1 MADEH
6 ESNVAVSF
14 FNIHNIITRGLRVS
28 LESVRRVSQRGIQGE
43 ESREGF
49 FNFIRAH
56 TSVMNA
62 HHLTEDEIV
71 FPYFRDKLPEA
82 PFDSLTYYHH
92 VMELVLDEI
101 NLAVDKSN
109 HKDQLENELKDI
121 ENALA
126 GLNDDWPYHIQ
137 PETDEFINLA
147 DALIPVEEQLRLV
160 SLFAQHDLKNA
171 VPHYLTV
178 PFMLYNL
185 PLEDRMVFSQF
196 MPAEF
201 IQNLVPGVWKEKWE
215 FYETIPPGMKTGSS
229 ADRPASA
236 GQSPVVYLP
245 HLLMADGC

>member
-1 MADEH
+1 MSNQQ

-28 LESVRRVSQRGIQGE
+28 LESVQEVIQRGFQDE
-43 ESREGF
+43 ESQEGF
-49 FNFIRAH
+49 FNFIRAL

-92 VMELVLDEI
+92 LMVLILDEI
-101 NLAVDKSN
+101 NLAVGKCAN
-109 HKDQLENELKDI
+109 KDQLETELMNI

-126 GLNDDWPYHIQ
+126 RLNEEWPYHIQ
-137 PETDEFINLA
+137 PETDEFINKA

-160 SLFAQHDLKNA
+160 RLFAEHGLKNA

-185 PLEDRMVFSQF
+185 PLEDRMIFSQG
-196 MPAEF
+196 MPAEV
-201 IQNLVPGVWKEKWE
+201 IQNLVPVVWKEKWE
-215 FYETIPPGMKTGSS
+215 SMTPF
-229 ADRPASA
+229 
-236 GQSPVVYLP
+236 
-245 HLLMADGC
+245 LLA

>member
-1 MADEH
+1 MSGEH

-14 FNIHNIITRGLRVS
+14 FNIHNVITRGLRVS
-28 LESVRRVSQRGIQGE
+28 LESVRRVLQRGIQGE

-92 VMELVLDEI
+92 VMVLILDEI
-101 NLAVDKSN
+101 NLALDRSN
-109 HKDQLENELKDI
+109 NKDQLEIELRNI
-121 ENALA
+121 EKALA
-126 GLNDDWPYHIQ
+126 RLNEDWPYHIQ
-137 PETDEFINLA
+137 PETDEFINKA

-160 SLFAQHDLKNA
+160 RLFAEHDLKNA
-171 VPHYLTV
+171 MPLHLTV

-185 PLEDRMVFSQF
+185 PLEDRMVFSQG
-196 MPAEF
+196 MPAEVV
-201 IQNLVPGVWKEKWE
+201 QKLVPVDWKPKWE
-215 FYETIPPGMKTGSS
+215 SM
-229 ADRPASA
+229 RP
-236 GQSPVVYLP
+236 YL
-245 HLLMADGC
+245 LT

>member
-1 MADEH
+1 MSNQQ

-28 LESVRRVSQRGIQGE
+28 LESVQEVIQRGFQDE
-43 ESREGF
+43 ESQEGF
-49 FNFIRAH
+49 FNFIRAL

-92 VMELVLDEI
+92 LMVLILDEI
-101 NLAVDKSN
+101 NLAVGKCAN
-109 HKDQLENELKDI
+109 KDQLETELMNI

-126 GLNDDWPYHIQ
+126 RLNEEWPYHIQ
-137 PETDEFINLA
+137 PETDEFINKA

-160 SLFAQHDLKNA
+160 RLFAEHGLKNA
-171 VPHYLTV
+171 VPHYLTI

-185 PLEDRMVFSQF
+185 PLEDRMIFSQE
-196 MPAEF
+196 MPAEV
-201 IQNLVPGVWKEKWE
+201 IQNLVPVVWKEKWE
-215 FYETIPPGMKTGSS
+215 SMTPF
-229 ADRPASA
+229 
-236 GQSPVVYLP
+236 
-245 HLLMADGC
+245 LLA

>member
-1 MADEH
+1 MSNQQ

-28 LESVRRVSQRGIQGE
+28 LESVQEVIQRGFQDE
-43 ESREGF
+43 ESQEGF
-49 FNFIRAH
+49 FNFIRAL

-92 VMELVLDEI
+92 LMVLILDEI
-101 NLAVDKSN
+101 NLAVGKCAN
-109 HKDQLENELKDI
+109 KDQLETELMNI

-126 GLNDDWPYHIQ
+126 RLNEEWPYHIQ
-137 PETDEFINLA
+137 PETDEFINKA

-160 SLFAQHDLKNA
+160 RLFAEHGLKNA

-185 PLEDRMVFSQF
+185 PLEDRMIFSQE
-196 MPAEF
+196 MPAEV
-201 IQNLVPGVWKEKWE
+201 IQNLVPVVWKEKWE
-215 FYETIPPGMKTGSS
+215 SMTPF
-229 ADRPASA
+229 
-236 GQSPVVYLP
+236 
-245 HLLMADGC
+245 LLA